1 MTDRKQV
8 KDYSTVMMECETR
21 DISVLIKELQELQSE
36 GWEKIELEK
45 ESQYDADYYYV
56 RATKMRPETDNEY
69 NKRIALE
76 NQMRETRRNAYEIL
90 RKEFEV

>member
-8 KDYSTVMMECETR
+8 KDYRTVMSEY
-21 DISVLIKELQELQSE
+21 DSHNISDFIKELQELQSD

-45 ESQYDADYYYV
+45 GSEYDVDCYYV
-56 RATKMRPETDNEY
+56 RVTKMRPETDNEY

-76 NQMRETRRNAYEIL
+76 NKMRETRRNAYEIL
-90 RKEFEV
+90 RKEFGE